1 MISIL
6 NWTLNGSNPFPYED
20 LQDSDKQLNYLW
32 TSRVL
37 KTGCSLRA
45 IPSKCRIRK
54 AKQLDL
60 KAHSV
65 LSSVAQSCLTLCY
78 PHGLQHTSVHCQ
90 LPEFTQTHVHWVSDA
105 TNHLILC
112 RPLLLLPS
120 IFPSIGVFSNEPA
133 LRIRWPKYWFQL
145 QHQSFQWIFRTVFL

>member
-90 LPEFTQTHVHWVSDA
+90 LPEFTQTHVHWVGDTVQPS
-105 TNHLILC
+105 H
-112 RPLLLLPS
+112 PLSSPAPPAPKYLRAS
-120 IFPSIGVFSNEPA
+120 GSFPMSQLFIWGGQSIGVSASASVLPMK
-133 LRIRWPKYWFQL
+133 IQDC
-145 QHQSFQWIFRTVFL
+145 